1 MWPSGGIWYPILGH
15 NGMWTRGDEDFT
27 WSISIRVKNVKVRKL
42 NFFRSLCTYVNIFS
56 YSSKNIRVS
65 GGGPGA
71 CLQNMEGETTLEYL
85 GGGQG
90 RSIDGFEL
98 HPPPNDMP

>member
-1 MWPSGGIWYPILGH
+1 MRTSLGGLSQFWLRPL
-15 NGMWTRGDEDFT
+15 
-27 WSISIRVKNVKVRKL
+27 SIRVKSVKVRKL

-85 GGGQG
+85 GGVKED
-90 RSIDGFEL
+90 R
-98 HPPPNDMP
+98 